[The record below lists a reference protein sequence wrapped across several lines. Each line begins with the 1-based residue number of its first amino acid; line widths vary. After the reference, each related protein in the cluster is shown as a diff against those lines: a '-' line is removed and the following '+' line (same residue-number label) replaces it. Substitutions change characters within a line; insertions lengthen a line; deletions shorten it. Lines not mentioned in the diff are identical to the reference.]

1 MTIKEQLLNEIDNTP
16 IPMLPEILHFIQ
28 FMKAKQ
34 PQQDFMTF
42 AGMASDIEE
51 LMQEIVEEAEANR
64 HQVTVD
70 YAKANLEELCDRTET
85 EPDGVAIVREN
96 RSYILIS
103 QAKWESF
110 FKKF

>member
-1 MTIKEQLLNEIDNTP
+1 MYK
-16 IPMLPEILHFIQ
+16 
-28 FMKAKQ
+28 
-34 PQQDFMTF
+34 
-42 AGMASDIEE
+42 
-51 LMQEIVEEAEANR
+51 
-64 HQVTVD
+64 VTVD